1 MVQKLIV
8 MMEPRAA
15 SGTRDGTEGIFP
27 MSTRAAALFLIKEFK
42 EVLPPTIFFAVGF
55 NFVVFTVN
63 LIILDYGVRF
73 SSVIL
78 ATAAALVVGKAVL
91 LANHLPFLRRLDT
104 APIIQPVLFK
114 SIIYFGIVFFARV
127 LESLV
132 KYLLHGG
139 TLGGIP
145 HYIVANF
152 TWSRFLAIQLWIL
165 VLFLIYAFI
174 TELNVLFGNGEL
186 ARIMFTRRSTELKL
200 TRRQRV
206 RTLVRLDRLMDAHTA
221 DELRDGTTAAHAE
234 MLSLLRGLAK
244 AAPPRQSSPK
254 G

>member
-1 MVQKLIV
+1 LL
-8 MMEPRAA
+8 
-15 SGTRDGTEGIFP
+15 
-27 MSTRAAALFLIKEFK
+27 STC
-42 EVLPPTIFFAVGF
+42 
-55 NFVVFTVN
+55 
-63 LIILDYGVRF
+63 
-73 SSVIL
+73 S
-78 ATAAALVVGKAVL
+78 TAG
-91 LANHLPFLRRLDT
+91 R
-104 APIIQPVLFK
+104 
-114 SIIYFGIVFFARV
+114 
-127 LESLV
+127 
-132 KYLLHGG
+132 
-139 TLGGIP
+139 LGGIP

-200 TRRQRV
+200 TQRQRV
-206 RTLVRLDRLMDAHTA
+206 LTLVRLDRLMDAHTA